1 MHIKHLKQCLA
12 QASTRF
18 FIITIIIIIN
28 IIIIIAKFPY
38 IFSLALSES
47 SSKNIV
53 PQIFD
58 QWFGRREAH
67 TNSSKMFKDTKEM
80 HIESVGAML
89 RPLSH

>member
-12 QASTRF
+12 RANTRF
-18 FIITIIIIIN
+18 FIITIIII
-28 IIIIIAKFPY
+28 AKFPY
-38 IFSLALSES
+38 IFIFSLAISES

-89 RPLSH
+89 QPLSH

>member
-18 FIITIIIIIN
+18 FII
-28 IIIIIAKFPY
+28 IAKFPCT
-38 IFSLALSES
+38 FSLALSES

-58 QWFGRREAH
+58 QWFRRREAY

-89 RPLSH
+89 RPRSH